1 MKNIIFKVFYILI
14 IIYLIIFIPV
24 LWGKRPLVII
34 SGSMEPILKVGGIL
48 YYEKTNLDDFK
59 KDDILVYQL
68 NEHIVSH
75 RIVNINEYGF
85 ETKGDNNNSN
95 DSYIV
100 DKNNVIGRGNN
111 WSIPYIGYYADF
123 IYNHKYLL
131 IVMIILFYFNI
142 WFNPVITIK
151 FRIIDNPI
159 FLFFININN
168 VIVNI
173 IKNIAPP
180 KLVINLAIGV
190 VKSEIKKV
198 DIIL

>member
-48 YYEKTNLDDFK
+48 YYEKINLDDFK

-111 WSIPYIGYYADF
+111 SSIPYIGYYADF

-131 IVMIILFYFNI
+131 IVMIILSYFNI
-142 WFNPVITIK
+142 W
-151 FRIIDNPI
+151 
-159 FLFFININN
+159 INSR
-168 VIVNI
+168 
-173 IKNIAPP
+173 KD
-180 KLVINLAIGV
+180 KKGYE
-190 VKSEIKKV
+190 EIS
-198 DIIL
+198 

>member
-24 LWGKRPLVII
+24 LWGKRPLVVI

-48 YYEKTNLDDFK
+48 YHEKINLDDFK

-85 ETKGDNNNSN
+85 ETKGDNNNSS

-131 IVMIILFYFNI
+131 IVMIILSYFNI
-142 WFNPVITIK
+142 WFNSK
-151 FRIIDNPI
+151 KD
-159 FLFFININN
+159 
-168 VIVNI
+168 
-173 IKNIAPP
+173 K
-180 KLVINLAIGV
+180 KDYE
-190 VKSEIKKV
+190 EIS
-198 DIIL
+198 

>member
-24 LWGKRPLVII
+24 LWGKKPLVII

-48 YYEKTNLDDFK
+48 YYEKINLNDFK
-59 KDDILVYQL
+59 KDDILVYRL

-131 IVMIILFYFNI
+131 IVMIILSYFNI
-142 WFNPVITIK
+142 WFNSRK
-151 FRIIDNPI
+151 D
-159 FLFFININN
+159 
-168 VIVNI
+168 
-173 IKNIAPP
+173 KNGYEE
-180 KLVINLAIGV
+180 IG
-190 VKSEIKKV
+190 
-198 DIIL
+198 

>member
-24 LWGKRPLVII
+24 LWGKKPLVII

-48 YYEKTNLDDFK
+48 YYEKINLNDFK
-59 KDDILVYQL
+59 KDDILVYRL

-131 IVMIILFYFNI
+131 IVMIILSYFNI
-142 WFNPVITIK
+142 WFNSRK
-151 FRIIDNPI
+151 D
-159 FLFFININN
+159 
-168 VIVNI
+168 
-173 IKNIAPP
+173 KN
-180 KLVINLAIGV
+180 GYE
-190 VKSEIKKV
+190 EIS
-198 DIIL
+198 

>member
-24 LWGKRPLVII
+24 LWGKRPLVVI

-48 YYEKTNLDDFK
+48 YYEKINLDDFK

-131 IVMIILFYFNI
+131 
-142 WFNPVITIK
+142 VIAAGLI
-151 FRIIDNPI
+151 FMDICYDNKKEK
-159 FLFFININN
+159 
-168 VIVNI
+168 
-173 IKNIAPP
+173 IKNEE
-180 KLVINLAIGV
+180 VN
-190 VKSEIKKV
+190 
-198 DIIL
+198 

>member
-24 LWGKRPLVII
+24 LWGKRPLVVI

-48 YYEKTNLDDFK
+48 YYEKINLDDFK
-59 KDDILVYQL
+59 KDDILVYKL

-131 IVMIILFYFNI
+131 IVMIILSYFNI
-142 WFNPVITIK
+142 WFNSK
-151 FRIIDNPI
+151 KD
-159 FLFFININN
+159 
-168 VIVNI
+168 
-173 IKNIAPP
+173 K
-180 KLVINLAIGV
+180 KDYE
-190 VKSEIKKV
+190 EIS
-198 DIIL
+198 

>member
-24 LWGKRPLVII
+24 LWGKKPLVVI

-48 YYEKTNLDDFK
+48 YYEKIHLDDFK
-59 KDDILVYQL
+59 KGDILVYQL

-131 IVMIILFYFNI
+131 ILMIILSYFNI
-142 WFNPVITIK
+142 SFNSRK
-151 FRIIDNPI
+151 D
-159 FLFFININN
+159 
-168 VIVNI
+168 
-173 IKNIAPP
+173 
-180 KLVINLAIGV
+180 
-190 VKSEIKKV
+190 KKGYEK
-198 DIIL
+198 IS

>member
-48 YYEKTNLDDFK
+48 YYEKINLDDFK

-85 ETKGDNNNSN
+85 ETKGDNNNFN

-131 IVMIILFYFNI
+131 IVMIILSYFNI
-142 WFNPVITIK
+142 WFNSK
-151 FRIIDNPI
+151 KD
-159 FLFFININN
+159 
-168 VIVNI
+168 
-173 IKNIAPP
+173 K
-180 KLVINLAIGV
+180 KDYE
-190 VKSEIKKV
+190 EIS
-198 DIIL
+198 

>member
-24 LWGKRPLVII
+24 LWGKKPLVVI

-48 YYEKTNLDDFK
+48 YYEKIHLDDFK

-85 ETKGDNNNSN
+85 ETKGDNNISN

-131 IVMIILFYFNI
+131 IVMIILSYFNI
-142 WFNPVITIK
+142 WFNSRK
-151 FRIIDNPI
+151 D
-159 FLFFININN
+159 
-168 VIVNI
+168 
-173 IKNIAPP
+173 K
-180 KLVINLAIGV
+180 KGYE
-190 VKSEIKKV
+190 EIS
-198 DIIL
+198 

>member
-48 YYEKTNLDDFK
+48 YYEKINLDDFK

-131 IVMIILFYFNI
+131 IVMIILSYFNI
-142 WFNPVITIK
+142 CFNSRK
-151 FRIIDNPI
+151 D
-159 FLFFININN
+159 
-168 VIVNI
+168 
-173 IKNIAPP
+173 K
-180 KLVINLAIGV
+180 KGYE
-190 VKSEIKKV
+190 EIS
-198 DIIL
+198 

>member
-24 LWGKRPLVII
+24 LWGKRPLVVI

-48 YYEKTNLDDFK
+48 YYEKINLDDFK

-111 WSIPYIGYYADF
+111 WSIPYIGYYDDF

-131 IVMIILFYFNI
+131 IVMIILSYFNI
-142 WFNPVITIK
+142 WFNSK
-151 FRIIDNPI
+151 KD
-159 FLFFININN
+159 
-168 VIVNI
+168 
-173 IKNIAPP
+173 K
-180 KLVINLAIGV
+180 KDYE
-190 VKSEIKKV
+190 EIS
-198 DIIL
+198 

>member
-24 LWGKRPLVII
+24 LWGKRPLVVI

-48 YYEKTNLDDFK
+48 YYEKINLDDFK

-75 RIVNINEYGF
+75 RIVYINEYGF

-131 IVMIILFYFNI
+131 IVMIILSYFNI
-142 WFNPVITIK
+142 WFNSRK
-151 FRIIDNPI
+151 D
-159 FLFFININN
+159 
-168 VIVNI
+168 
-173 IKNIAPP
+173 K
-180 KLVINLAIGV
+180 KGYE
-190 VKSEIKKV
+190 EIS
-198 DIIL
+198 

>member
-24 LWGKRPLVII
+24 LWGKRPLVVI

-48 YYEKTNLDDFK
+48 YYEKINLDDFK

-85 ETKGDNNNSN
+85 ETKGDNNISN

-131 IVMIILFYFNI
+131 ILMIILSYFNI
-142 WFNPVITIK
+142 WFNSRK
-151 FRIIDNPI
+151 D
-159 FLFFININN
+159 
-168 VIVNI
+168 
-173 IKNIAPP
+173 K
-180 KLVINLAIGV
+180 KGYE
-190 VKSEIKKV
+190 EIS
-198 DIIL
+198 

>member
-48 YYEKTNLDDFK
+48 YYEKINLDDFK

-131 IVMIILFYFNI
+131 ILMIILSYFNI
-142 WFNPVITIK
+142 WFNSRKEKNRYEKIT
-151 FRIIDNPI
+151 
-159 FLFFININN
+159 
-168 VIVNI
+168 
-173 IKNIAPP
+173 
-180 KLVINLAIGV
+180 
-190 VKSEIKKV
+190 
-198 DIIL
+198 

>member
-48 YYEKTNLDDFK
+48 YYEKINLDDFK
-59 KDDILVYQL
+59 INDILVYQL

-100 DKNNVIGRGNN
+100 DKSNVIGRGNN

-131 IVMIILFYFNI
+131 IFGIVLTYFNI
-142 WFNPVITIK
+142 WFNSRKEKNSYEKIT
-151 FRIIDNPI
+151 
-159 FLFFININN
+159 
-168 VIVNI
+168 
-173 IKNIAPP
+173 
-180 KLVINLAIGV
+180 
-190 VKSEIKKV
+190 
-198 DIIL
+198 

>member
-1 MKNIIFKVFYILI
+1 MKNIVFKVFYILI

-24 LWGKRPLVII
+24 LWGKRPLVVI

-48 YYEKTNLDDFK
+48 YYEKINLDDFK

-75 RIVNINEYGF
+75 RIVNNNEYGF

-131 IVMIILFYFNI
+131 IVMIILSYFNI
-142 WFNPVITIK
+142 WFNSRK
-151 FRIIDNPI
+151 D
-159 FLFFININN
+159 
-168 VIVNI
+168 
-173 IKNIAPP
+173 K
-180 KLVINLAIGV
+180 KGYE
-190 VKSEIKKV
+190 EIS
-198 DIIL
+198 

>member
-24 LWGKRPLVII
+24 LWGKRPLVVI

-48 YYEKTNLDDFK
+48 YYEKIHLDDFK

-85 ETKGDNNNSN
+85 ETKGDNNISN

-131 IVMIILFYFNI
+131 IMMIILSYFNI
-142 WFNPVITIK
+142 WFNSRK
-151 FRIIDNPI
+151 D
-159 FLFFININN
+159 
-168 VIVNI
+168 
-173 IKNIAPP
+173 K
-180 KLVINLAIGV
+180 KGYE
-190 VKSEIKKV
+190 EIS
-198 DIIL
+198 

>member
-24 LWGKRPLVII
+24 LWGKKPLVVI

-48 YYEKTNLDDFK
+48 YYEKINLDDFK

-85 ETKGDNNNSN
+85 ETKGDNNISN

-131 IVMIILFYFNI
+131 IVMIILSYFNI
-142 WFNPVITIK
+142 WFNSRK
-151 FRIIDNPI
+151 D
-159 FLFFININN
+159 
-168 VIVNI
+168 
-173 IKNIAPP
+173 K
-180 KLVINLAIGV
+180 KGYE
-190 VKSEIKKV
+190 EIS
-198 DIIL
+198 

>member
-24 LWGKRPLVII
+24 LWGKRPLVVI

-48 YYEKTNLDDFK
+48 YYEKINLDDFK

-131 IVMIILFYFNI
+131 IMMIILSCFNI
-142 WFNPVITIK
+142 WFNSRK
-151 FRIIDNPI
+151 D
-159 FLFFININN
+159 
-168 VIVNI
+168 
-173 IKNIAPP
+173 K
-180 KLVINLAIGV
+180 KGYE
-190 VKSEIKKV
+190 EIS
-198 DIIL
+198 

>member
-24 LWGKRPLVII
+24 LWGKRPLVVI

-48 YYEKTNLDDFK
+48 YYEKINLDDFK

-75 RIVNINEYGF
+75 RIGNINEYGF

-131 IVMIILFYFNI
+131 IVMIILSYFNI
-142 WFNPVITIK
+142 WFNSRK
-151 FRIIDNPI
+151 D
-159 FLFFININN
+159 
-168 VIVNI
+168 
-173 IKNIAPP
+173 K
-180 KLVINLAIGV
+180 KGYE
-190 VKSEIKKV
+190 EIS
-198 DIIL
+198 

>member
-24 LWGKRPLVII
+24 LWGKRPLVVI

-48 YYEKTNLDDFK
+48 YYEKINLDDFK

-68 NEHIVSH
+68 NKHTISH
-75 RIVNINEYGF
+75 RIVDITENGF
-85 ETKGDNNNSN
+85 LTKGDNNKSI
-95 DSYIV
+95 DTYIV

-131 IVMIILFYFNI
+131 IVMIILSYFNI
-142 WFNPVITIK
+142 WFNSRK
-151 FRIIDNPI
+151 D
-159 FLFFININN
+159 
-168 VIVNI
+168 
-173 IKNIAPP
+173 K
-180 KLVINLAIGV
+180 KGYE
-190 VKSEIKKV
+190 EIS
-198 DIIL
+198 